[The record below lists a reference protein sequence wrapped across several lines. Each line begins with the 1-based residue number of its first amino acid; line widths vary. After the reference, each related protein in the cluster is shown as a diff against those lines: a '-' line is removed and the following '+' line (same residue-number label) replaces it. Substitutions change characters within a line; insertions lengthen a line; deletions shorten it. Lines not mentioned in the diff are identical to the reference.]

1 MFTCINFA
9 LFCKS
14 YVVELVRESFTTLI
28 LNIESNQGKST
39 PGELL
44 NFLLSF
50 ISCNYHCEL
59 LNITVLPSKCETA
72 KTTVA
77 NLLSLFY
84 YMFGFLWIFFQTEIQ
99 ISISFILL
107 PIYHFKIIY
116 NLPNFQVDCDA
127 IFASEEIDKP
137 SGHKAMQWEMIPKHI
152 QVGTNNAHRPYF
164 SFCAFVICVIV
175 LSLFLKHFVI

>member
-1 MFTCINFA
+1 MLEFSNPFCGENRYHVSSQRADPWILDRQDQNPSSFISVNILFTCINFA

-84 YMFGFLWIFFQTEIQ
+84 YMASCKLASLPHPMHFFSDRNTNINLLH
-99 ISISFILL
+99 FI
-107 PIYHFKIIY
+107 
-116 NLPNFQVDCDA
+116 
-127 IFASEEIDKP
+127 
-137 SGHKAMQWEMIPKHI
+137 
-152 QVGTNNAHRPYF
+152 TN
-164 SFCAFVICVIV
+164 
-175 LSLFLKHFVI
+175 LSLQNYL